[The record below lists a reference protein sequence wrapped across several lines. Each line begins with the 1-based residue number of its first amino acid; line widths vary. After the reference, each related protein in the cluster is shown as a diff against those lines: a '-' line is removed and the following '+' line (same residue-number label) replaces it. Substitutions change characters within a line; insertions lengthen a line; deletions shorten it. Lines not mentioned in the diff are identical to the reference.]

1 MLLKFILLFTLEF
14 QILRIFIFL
23 QFKIIQIKV
32 TFGSRVINRSESR
45 PDVAL
50 FAKNVFATR
59 SESPTTN
66 IANKKKILLASTF
79 SKNIADWAVLAC
91 SWRMDISRFAD
102 SQRVTNKR
110 ICEITISLVCARC
123 DSLKHSSRAFRN
135 TQSLGHD
142 DEGKKDSDEEL
153 KLEANMLQKVKLEY
167 QTGISLGL

>member
-59 SESPTTN
+59 SESPTTKCETRPARISGKGFTHN
-66 IANKKKILLASTF
+66 NRIIIGAIIVAHYYLKMGILDTE
-79 SKNIADWAVLAC
+79 N
-91 SWRMDISRFAD
+91 REMDIRKINANQTKAYS
-102 SQRVTNKR
+102 SSTQMQRYYSMSCCTTR
-110 ICEITISLVCARC
+110 W
-123 DSLKHSSRAFRN
+123 FR
-135 TQSLGHD
+135 HHCW
-142 DEGKKDSDEEL
+142 
-153 KLEANMLQKVKLEY
+153 
-167 QTGISLGL
+167 